1 MSPVKY
7 KAPTFAKS
15 QDEKKTVYKDNTKGF
30 TLTDHFKLYREKQK
44 TEEKEWMTE
53 KYESEGSAKQISDIS
68 SIVLVDRTEK
78 MPAPVTF
85 ALVSSSAVLY
95 LSTPC

>member
-30 TLTDHFKLYREKQK
+30 TLTDHFKLYRKKQK

-68 SIVLVDRTEK
+68 RG
-78 MPAPVTF
+78 
-85 ALVSSSAVLY
+85 
-95 LSTPC
+95 